1 MKMMEQ
7 QMLEIPFTQTDAI
20 PQLPVESELF
30 IIADHLSDEQQI
42 REFIEVHGADD
53 WCLKYMSD
61 RIKRIF
67 G

>member
-1 MKMMEQ
+1 MEQ

-42 REFIEVHGADD
+42 REFAEAMIGQ
-53 WCLKYMSD
+53 
-61 RIKRIF
+61 

>member
-1 MKMMEQ
+1 MEQ

-42 REFIEVHGADD
+42 REYGILILLVN
-53 WCLKYMSD
+53 SD
-61 RIKRIF
+61 SYGIIYLMKSI
-67 G
+67 